1 MWLQKQSKNLKG
13 TVAEHLNKT
22 EDDEES
28 GTWEESK
35 WLQNKSVCWGEG
47 EVERVER
54 NLRRKKPEN

>member
-28 GTWEESK
+28 GTSDESK
-35 WLQNKSVCWGEG
+35 
-47 EVERVER
+47 
-54 NLRRKKPEN
+54 